1 MKVIELKEYLT
12 ESDYD
17 EIEKLAEANC
27 GPRDIAKA
35 LKVPVKTF
43 MHVWRKPKSR
53 IREAYNY
60 GRLQIDI
67 TKREKLISMIEAE
80 NTTAL
85 QIHNRESKEREF
97 LDARL
102 DVFGV

>member
-1 MKVIELKEYLT
+1 
-12 ESDYD
+12 
-17 EIEKLAEANC
+17 
-27 GPRDIAKA
+27 
-35 LKVPVKTF
+35 
-43 MHVWRKPKSR
+43 
-53 IREAYNY
+53 
-60 GRLQIDI
+60 
-67 TKREKLISMIEAE
+67 MIEAE